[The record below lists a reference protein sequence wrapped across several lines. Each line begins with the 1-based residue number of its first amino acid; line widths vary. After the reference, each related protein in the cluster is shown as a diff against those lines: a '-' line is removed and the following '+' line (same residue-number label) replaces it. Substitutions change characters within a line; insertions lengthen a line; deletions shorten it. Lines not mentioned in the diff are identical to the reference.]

1 MNQIAQRGDR
11 RAGGRR
17 SGIVLQTVLLASAI
31 AAIAVLVAGV
41 AAAPF
46 VRAAAETEARGS
58 LATLA
63 DVTTTFVDSRG
74 SSGRGDRLLPRA
86 LRQVLTQE
94 QVTGYIVSADLG
106 RPPELSERDLATLLA
121 GEPISTTGLGP
132 EGESLLIEAR
142 PVIGGKGVVLVQP
155 LAVAGQA
162 TGVFLVRI
170 VLALA
175 LGLLIAVFIAY
186 FAARRLSRPLRAARE
201 VAHEMS
207 QGQRERTLTPRGPA
221 EVADIA
227 EALNAL
233 NAALVVSE
241 GRQRDFL
248 LSVSHELR
256 TPLTAVKGY
265 GEALSEDMV
274 AQQEIPAV
282 GSIVA
287 SEAQRLDRLV
297 NDLLDLARLG
307 AVDFHF
313 DLVNVDAREVM
324 TDAALVWQD
333 RCAREQVEFHTQLPE
348 EAIMVRVDAWRLR
361 QIIDNLAENALRVSP
376 EGSTIVLALHA
387 DTAITGGPFAVV
399 EVRDQG
405 PGLSDDDRRVAFEPG
420 ALHERFRG
428 VRPVGTGLGLALV
441 ARLAS
446 GMGGSATVTSNPGGG
461 TSFWVRV
468 PRVPEAVE

>member
-1 MNQIAQRGDR
+1 MNRSAQRGDAR
-11 RAGGRR
+11 GGRR
-17 SGIVLQTVLLASAI
+17 SGIVLQTVLLATAI

-63 DVTTTFVDSRG
+63 DVTTTFVDRRDST
-74 SSGRGDRLLPRA
+74 GRGDRLLPRA
-86 LRQVLTQE
+86 LQQVLTQE

-121 GEPISTTGLGP
+121 GESISTTGLGP
-132 EGESLLIEAR
+132 DGDSLLIEAR
-142 PVIGGKGVVLVQP
+142 PIVGGKGVVLVQP

-274 AQQEIPAV
+274 PRQEIPSV

-287 SEAQRLDRLV
+287 REAQRLDRLV

-313 DLVNVDAREVM
+313 DLVDVDAREVVNE
-324 TDAALVWQD
+324 AALVWQD
-333 RCAREQVEFHTQLPE
+333 RCAREQVELRSEVPE
-348 EAIMVRVDAWRLR
+348 QPVMVRVDAWRLR

-387 DTAITGGPFAVV
+387 DTALAGGHFAVV

-446 GMGGSATVTSNPGGG
+446 GMGGSATVTSNPTGG

-468 PRVPEAVE
+468 PRVPDVVQ

>member
-1 MNQIAQRGDR
+1 MSSQQAPGHRKGRSRG
-11 RAGGRR
+11 
-17 SGIVLQTVLLASAI
+17 GIVLQTVVLASAI
-31 AAIAVLVAGV
+31 AAIAVLVAG
-41 AAAPF
+41 AAVAPF

-63 DVTTTFVDSRG
+63 DLTTTYVERG
-74 SSGRGDRLLPRA
+74 ELRGAGGPLPRP
-86 LRQVLTQE
+86 LRQILRRE
-94 QVTGYIVSADLG
+94 QVTGYLVSSDIA
-106 RPPELSERDLATLLA
+106 PPPGVSEQDVEKLAAGESISASSKREA
-121 GEPISTTGLGP
+121 GEPV
-132 EGESLLIEAR
+132 LIEGR
-142 PVIGGKGVVLVQP
+142 PIGGGSGIVLVQP
-155 LAVAGQA
+155 LAVAGEA
-162 TGVFLVRI
+162 SGFFLIRI
-170 VLALA
+170 ILALA
-175 LGLLIAVFIAY
+175 LGLLIAVVIAY
-186 FAARRLSRPLRAARE
+186 FAARRLSRPLRAARV
-201 VAHEMS
+201 VAHEMAEGRRD
-207 QGQRERTLTPRGPA
+207 QTLEPRGPA

-233 NAALVVSE
+233 GAALVVSE

-265 GEALSEDMV
+265 GEALSEEMV
-274 AQQEIPAV
+274 PAPEIPAV

-313 DLVNVDAREVM
+313 DLADIDARDVI
-324 TDAALVWQD
+324 TDAGLVWQD
-333 RCAREQVEFHTQLPE
+333 RSAREQVTFEIAVPE
-348 EAIMVRVDAWRLR
+348 GPVMVRADAWRLR

-376 EGSTIVLALHA
+376 EGSAIVLELHDDA
-387 DTAITGGPFAVV
+387 SIAGGPFAAV
-399 EVRDQG
+399 EVRDSG
-405 PGLSDDDRRVAFEPG
+405 PGLSPDDREVAFEPG

-446 GMGGSATVTSNPGGG
+446 GMGGLATVTSNQPGG

-468 PRVPEAVE
+468 PRVPSDVQ

>member
-1 MNQIAQRGDR
+1 MNQTAQRGE
-11 RAGGRR
+11 AGAGRR

-63 DVTTTFVDSRG
+63 DVTTTFVDRRDST
-74 SSGRGDRLLPRA
+74 GRGDRGLPRA
-86 LRQVLTQE
+86 LSQVLRQE
-94 QVTGYIVSADLG
+94 QVSGFVVSPDLPRPTGVSAEDVDALASGQGVSRTGELDGQRFLIEG
-106 RPPELSERDLATLLA
+106 RPIAGGGVILL
-121 GEPISTTGLGP
+121 
-132 EGESLLIEAR
+132 
-142 PVIGGKGVVLVQP
+142 QP
-155 LAVAGQA
+155 LTVASEA
-162 TGVFLVRI
+162 TSVFLLRI

-274 AQQEIPAV
+274 PRQEIPSV

-313 DLVNVDAREVM
+313 DLVDVDAREVVNE
-324 TDAALVWQD
+324 AALVWQD
-333 RCAREQVEFHTQLPE
+333 RCAREQVELRSEVPE
-348 EAIMVRVDAWRLR
+348 QPVMVRVDAWRLR

-387 DTAITGGPFAVV
+387 DTALAGGHFAVV

-446 GMGGSATVTSNPGGG
+446 GMGGSATVTSNPPGG

-468 PRVPEAVE
+468 PRVPGAVE